1 MARPEENKWWSPYF
15 PSFPHPSPLQHVQFV
30 KLYNIENCYAIL
42 GNYSLVFVTKLQRIS
57 HFKFEFFLP
66 SSNFLVPPFYPK
78 KTGPNN
84 QDNSG
89 AAAVKRK
96 PKQGRSQRESGAG
109 GAWAPSVR
117 NPSPLSP
124 QMKLHFL
131 QGSMESRQF
140 ESRSAPVPA
149 PLAPPHFEKASYAP
163 ANDTAQ
169 NIIEFDLL
177 YSWSIYFTS
186 PVKH

>member
-1 MARPEENKWWSPYF
+1 MMIPLVSF
-15 PSFPHPSPLQHVQFV
+15 FPHPSPLQYVQFV
-30 KLYNIENCYAIL
+30 KLYNIENCYTIL

-57 HFKFEFFLP
+57 HFKFEFFLS
-66 SSNFLVPPFYPK
+66 SSNFLVPPFYPPPK
-78 KTGPNN
+78 KK
-84 QDNSG
+84 QDPIIRIILVPPLSSVNLSRG
-89 AAAVKRK
+89 VVRENR
-96 PKQGRSQRESGAG
+96 GRVGLE
-109 GAWAPSVR
+109 PPP

-124 QMKLHFL
+124 QMKWHF
-131 QGSMESRQF
+131 GVYGEPPVWV
-140 ESRSAPVPA
+140 RSAPVPA

-163 ANDTAQ
+163 ANNTAQ